1 MGKRSLKKK
10 VYQFIAVF
18 EKNEDGGYTVTV
30 PSLPGCISKGDTF
43 DEALKNIKEAITLY
57 LEVMKKDKEKI
68 KEEEEIIFAPV
79 KVKI

>member
-1 MGKRSLKKK
+1 MAKRSLNKKI
-10 VYQFIAVF
+10 YQFTAIF

-30 PSLPGCISKGDTF
+30 PSLPGCISEGDTF

-57 LEVMKKDKEKI
+57 LEVMQKNKEKI

>member
-1 MGKRSLKKK
+1 MAKK
-10 VYQFIAVF
+10 VYRFTAIF
-18 EKNEDGGYTVTV
+18 EKNKDGGYTVTV
-30 PSLPGCISKGDTF
+30 HSLPGCISKGDTF

>member
-1 MGKRSLKKK
+1 MAKRSLRKKI
-10 VYQFIAVF
+10 YQFTAVF

-30 PSLPGCISKGDTF
+30 PSLPGCISEGDTF

-68 KEEEEIIFAPV
+68 KEEGEIIFAPV
-79 KVKI
+79 KVRI

>member
-1 MGKRSLKKK
+1 MAKRSLKKK
-10 VYQFIAVF
+10 IYQFTAVF

-30 PSLPGCISKGDTF
+30 PSLPGCISEGDTF
-43 DEALKNIKEAITLY
+43 DEAFKNIKEAITLY

-68 KEEEEIIFAPV
+68 KEEEEIIIAPV